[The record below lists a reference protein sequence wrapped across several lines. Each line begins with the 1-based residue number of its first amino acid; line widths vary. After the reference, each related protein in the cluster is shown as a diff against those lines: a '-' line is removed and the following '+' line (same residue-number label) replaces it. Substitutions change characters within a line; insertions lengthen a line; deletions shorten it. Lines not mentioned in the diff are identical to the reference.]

1 MTAADGNRPHTDEGP
16 ILDEETTPKVRR
28 FLEAIARPNEHATRE
43 AVERTPADAEAI
55 VTRFAW
61 SCEELNV
68 AFGRTDANDPQVC
81 THLLDHG
88 VDATLREIHTKT
100 TAMLAAIDRA
110 RDSEIDVH
118 DR

>member
-1 MTAADGNRPHTDEGP
+1 MTAADGNRPHIDEGVV
-16 ILDEETTPKVRR
+16 LDEETTPKVRR

-43 AVERTPADAEAI
+43 AVERTPAEAEAI

-68 AFGRTDANDPQVC
+68 AFGRIDANDARIR
-81 THLLDHG
+81 THLLEHG
-88 VDATLREIHTKT
+88 VDATLREVHTRT
-100 TAMLAAIDRA
+100 MAMLEAIDRA
-110 RDSEIDVH
+110 RDSEIDVD